1 MARFSEL
8 LELPD
13 CQWNEEKLVMVVE
26 TSIEAGRP
34 ERGEVFDIMC
44 MKDTWNAAGTI
55 NRELYILFRMTQC
68 FVPLRT
74 NLCGRPSL

>member
-1 MARFSEL
+1 
-8 LELPD
+8 
-13 CQWNEEKLVMVVE
+13 MVVE

-55 NRELYILFRMTQC
+55 NRELYILFRMSSVVSEAQAGDRSVVIRVLAEVGWTLDC
-68 FVPLRT
+68 VAST
-74 NLCGRPSL
+74 G